1 MDVVLAATLVKA
13 ALDAGN
19 IVKLATEF
27 WGKFKRAPTP
37 DEFTKLESDANKRA
51 EQVTI
56 PPQIGAMSLSDE
68 MIPVLLEQMNTIKK
82 RIADTYRD
90 TGLSSF
96 DKQQQTDRIQ
106 RDYCFYM
113 KEIRRF
119 NSNKLP
125 APLENEWESNSC
137 SKYAF

>member
-27 WGKFKRAPTP
+27 WDKFKRAPNP
-37 DEFTKLESDANKRA
+37 DELTQLESDANKRA
-51 EQVTI
+51 EQANI
-56 PPQIGAMSLSDE
+56 PPQIGEMSLSSE
-68 MIPVLLEQMNTIKK
+68 IVPVLLEQMNTIKK
-82 RIADTYRD
+82 RVVDTYRD
-90 TGLSSF
+90 VGLSSF

-119 NSNKLP
+119 NGNKLP
-125 APLENEWESNSC
+125 APLEAEWELNSC
-137 SKYAF
+137 SKFTF